1 MINRIARFFQ
11 PRVRA
16 TRQMGN
22 RMAVD
27 AKPDAVLFDF
37 DGTLFD
43 TAPDIIAA
51 LNRVLAELGR
61 AGVDHSNYR
70 NLAGDGA
77 KHLLLRATA
86 SQGVVLDKAEVE
98 PLVQRLIAYYYEM
111 LTERT
116 QPFPGVAHT
125 LERFFNDTATT
136 EIYTNRPAV
145 STTALLD
152 HFDMA
157 AHFGAVICGDEVQA
171 KKPDPLHIAE
181 ALDRLGAT
189 HERAVM
195 VGDTATDVKAARAA
209 GIPVVAVAYGY
220 SLVPPISG
228 SRVGA

>member
-1 MINRIARFFQ
+1 M
-11 PRVRA
+11 VRD
-16 TRQMGN
+16 TN
-22 RMAVD
+22 S
-27 AKPDAVLFDF
+27 DAVLFDF

-61 AGVDHSNYR
+61 ADVEQRDYR

-86 SQGVVLDKAEVE
+86 SQGQALDEAEIE

-116 QPFPGVAHT
+116 RPFPGVADT
-125 LERFFNDTATT
+125 LERLRNAGATLG
-136 EIYTNRPAV
+136 ICTNKPAV
-145 STTALLD
+145 STAALLN
-152 HFDMA
+152 HFAMA
-157 AHFGAVICGDEVQA
+157 AHFGAVLCGDEVQA

-181 ALDRLGAT
+181 VLERLGAK

-195 VGDTATDVKAARAA
+195 VGDTATDVAAARAA

-220 SLVPPISG
+220 SPVPA
-228 SRVGA
+228 RELGADAVIERFAELPGVIAGLL